1 MMNGIRKAG
10 QSWLGR
16 VVVAILF
23 GFLILSFAVW
33 GIGDMLRTAGHVN
46 VAKVGSKEIT
56 VQAYRDAY
64 QAELQNLSRRVRRN
78 ITTEEARAAGLDRQV
93 LNRMITELALDQ
105 RAASLGLDISE
116 KALASAIFTD
126 PAFKNAA
133 GQFDRNLFNETLRNN
148 GFTEQGFLRT
158 QHNVYLR
165 QQLADAVAGVM
176 PAPAA
181 LRDAA
186 WRFRSETRN
195 ADYIVLGPSAIGAI
209 ADPDDAA
216 LQKFFD
222 EQKAAFRAPEYRK
235 AVMLRLSPAD
245 VAKPDQVSEADAR
258 TFYDANKQRF
268 GQPERRSVQQIVF
281 PSQEEAQAAADRIK
295 AGTGFDAI
303 AQERKLEPKD
313 FDLGIVTRAGII
325 DPKVGEAAFAMAQP
339 GVSDPVEG
347 RFGTVLVRV
356 DKIEPEHV
364 QPFDEVKDAIRT
376 EIATKKAKDA
386 MQDVHD
392 AIEDQRASA
401 KPLAEIAKERNIPLV
416 TIDAVDRMGLDKAG
430 KPVDIADREAVLKA
444 ILGSD
449 IGVDNEAVATK
460 DGGWV
465 WFDVTGIEPPRDRTL
480 AEVRDQVV
488 AQWKDEEAAGKVAD
502 KAAQLVKDIQGG
514 KTLEAVATELG
525 TEVKKAQGVRRQGA
539 DGGLPATAVSQ
550 VFGTAVGGVASA
562 IGATPQERVIL
573 RVTSAEVP
581 PLVASAQEASQLDDQ
596 IKVALGDDVLSAY
609 VAKVQNELGVS
620 INETVLRQAVGGGV

>member
-1 MMNGIRKAG
+1 MMNGIRRAG

-23 GFLILSFAVW
+23 GFLILSFAIW
-33 GIGDMLRTAGHVN
+33 GIGDMLRNAGHVN

-64 QAELQNLSRRVRRN
+64 QAELQTLSRRAKRN
-78 ITTEEARAAGLDRQV
+78 ITSDEARAAGLDRQV

-105 RAASLGLDISE
+105 RASALGLDISE
-116 KALASAIFTD
+116 KALAQAIFTD

-133 GQFDRNLFNETLRNN
+133 GQFDRNLFNEALRNN

-165 QQLADAVAGVM
+165 QQLAESVAGVM

-195 ADYIVLGPSAIGAI
+195 ADYVVLGPSAAGEI
-209 ADPDDAA
+209 ADADDAT

-222 EQKAAFRAPEYRK
+222 ERKAEFRAPEYRK
-235 AVMLRLSPAD
+235 AVLLRLSPAD
-245 VAKPDQVSEADAR
+245 VAKPDQVSDAEAQA
-258 TFYDANKQRF
+258 FYDANKQRF

-281 PSQEEAQAAADRIK
+281 PSKEDAEAASERIK
-295 AGTGFDAI
+295 GGTAFDAI
-303 AQERKLEPKD
+303 AQERKLDAKD
-313 FDLGIVTRAGII
+313 FDLGVVTKAGII
-325 DPKVGEAAFAMAQP
+325 DPKVADAAFAMPQP

-356 DKIEPEHV
+356 EKIEPEHV
-364 QPFDEVKDAIRT
+364 QSFDEVKDAIRA

-401 KPLAEIAKERNIPLV
+401 KPLVDIARERNLPLV
-416 TIDAVDRMGLDKAG
+416 TIDAVDRAGLDKSG
-430 KPVDIADREAVLKA
+430 KPVDVPDRASVLKA
-444 ILGSD
+444 ILASD
-449 IGVDNEAVATK
+449 IGVDNEPVAAK

-465 WFDVTGIEPPRDRTL
+465 WFDVTGIEPPRDRSL
-480 AEVRDQVV
+480 AEVRDEVLK
-488 AQWKDEEAAGKVAD
+488 QWKDDQIAGRVAD
-502 KAAQLVKDIQGG
+502 RAAQLVKDIQGG

-525 TEVKKAQGVRRQGA
+525 TEVRKAQGVRRQGA

-550 VFGTAVGGVASA
+550 VFGTQVGGVASA
-562 IGATPQERVIL
+562 IGATPQDRVIL
-573 RVTSAEVP
+573 HVTSAEVP
-581 PLVASAQEASQLDDQ
+581 PLATSTQEATQLDEQ
-596 IKVALGDDVLSAY
+596 IKLALGDDVLSAY